1 MKALRKGQILLRKLQ
16 PKKLAQENIQV
27 KETFS
32 NALLFMPHEGI
43 CILKHIHV
51 VWTVNKINEIL

>member
-16 PKKLAQENIQV
+16 PKKLEQ
-27 KETFS
+27 ETFS